1 MALKTHPPY
10 PAEFRVEAARLARTS
25 GQPLRATAQEL
36 GVSVEALRAW
46 VKQGEIDAGDRDGLM
61 SGEREE
67 LRRLRRENHV
77 LRQEREILAKAT
89 AFFAKESATR

>member
-1 MALKTHPPY
+1 MAMKTHPPY
-10 PAEFRVEAARLARTS
+10 PAEFRAEAARLARTS

-46 VKQGEIDAGDRDGLM
+46 VKQGEIDAGDRDGLT